1 MEFSNLKIVNQTC
14 SNCNGSVFA
23 ERTCVNK
30 DNCTGQ
36 NNITI
41 AFNEKEIIK
50 RKCSITENQSN
61 GGFIPG
67 KQVFLHAIM

>member
-1 MEFSNLKIVNQTC
+1 MEFSNLKTVNQTC
-14 SNCNGSVFA
+14 SNCNGSVFL
-23 ERTCVNK
+23 ERTCLNK

-36 NNITI
+36 NNIRI

-67 KQVFLHAIM
+67 KQVFLHAVM